1 MGAREP
7 VVSAVTTL
15 VSVEQRVDQTTLNL
29 LFNEART
36 FNKWLPAAVPESLLR
51 ELYDL
56 ARFPPTSANT
66 QPMRIVFVTSPE
78 AKARLRGALAPANV
92 DKVMAAPVT
101 AIVAHDLEF
110 HEKLPV
116 LMPHEDF
123 RSHFAK
129 LTPEVRERVAT
140 QGSAM
145 QGAYLILAARALG
158 LDAGPIGGFDR
169 DKVDAEFLA
178 NSSWRSHF
186 LVNLGYGDPAGLFPR
201 NPRLDFDEACRI
213 E

>member
-1 MGAREP
+1 M
-7 VVSAVTTL
+7 SAVSTL
-15 VSVEQRVDQTTLNL
+15 VTVEHRVDRSTLNR
-29 LFNEART
+29 LFSEART
-36 FNKWLPAAVPESLLR
+36 YNNWLPTPVPESLLR
-51 ELYDL
+51 ELYGL
-56 ARFPPTSANT
+56 AKFPPTSANT
-66 QPMRIVFVTSPE
+66 QPMRIVFVTNPD

-92 DKVMAAPVT
+92 DKVMTAPVT

-116 LMPHEDF
+116 LMPHADF
-123 RSHFAK
+123 RSHFAN
-129 LTPEVRERVAT
+129 LAPEARERVAA

-169 DKVDAEFLA
+169 QKVDAEFFA
-178 NSSWRSHF
+178 NSTWRSHF
-186 LVNLGYGDPAGLFPR
+186 LVNLGYGDPAGLFRR
-201 NPRLDFDEACRI
+201 NPRLDFKEACRI

>member
-1 MGAREP
+1 VGSREP
-7 VVSAVTTL
+7 VVSAATL
-15 VSVEQRVDQTTLNL
+15 EGLDRRVDQSTLNR
-29 LFNEART
+29 LFNDGRT
-36 FNKWLPAAVPESLLR
+36 FNKWQPVPVPEAALR

-92 DKVMAAPVT
+92 EKVMTAPVT

-110 HEKLPV
+110 YEKLPV
-116 LMPHEDF
+116 LMPHVDF
-123 RSHFAK
+123 RSHFAN
-129 LTPEVRERVAT
+129 LTAEVRERVAA

-158 LDAGPIGGFDR
+158 LDAGPIGGFDHE
-169 DKVDAEFLA
+169 KVDAEFFA

-201 NPRLDFDEACRI
+201 NPRLDFEEACRI

>member
-1 MGAREP
+1 
-7 VVSAVTTL
+7 VSRATL
-15 VSVEQRVDQTTLNL
+15 VSVEGGVDQSTLNR
-29 LFNEART
+29 LFLEART
-36 FNKWLPAAVPESLLR
+36 FNKWLPVPVPASVLR
-51 ELYDL
+51 ELYGL
-56 ARFPPTSANT
+56 ARLPPTSANT
-66 QPMRIVFVTSPE
+66 QPMRVVFVTSPE

-92 DKVMAAPVT
+92 DKVMTAPVT

-116 LMPHEDF
+116 LMPHADF
-123 RSHFAK
+123 RSHFASR
-129 LTPEVRERVAT
+129 TPDERERVAL

-158 LDAGPIGGFDR
+158 LDAGPIGGFDHA
-169 DKVDAEFLA
+169 KVDAEFFPDG
-178 NSSWRSHF
+178 SWRSHF
-186 LVNLGYGDPAGLFPR
+186 LVNLGYGDPGGLFPR